1 MGSRIMHL
9 IIAYGIAEKLSI
21 QDKTSFLLGG
31 VAPDAVHSK
40 KEKEASHFY
49 AGTTK
54 NYTRRIDY
62 DSFFHKY
69 KTHMDSAFLLG
80 YYTHLIAD
88 DNWLNGFFLPWLK
101 NRIENNQTILS
112 MYHNDFKLLNGKLL
126 HHYDN
131 DQQFLSLLN
140 QEANIVKI
148 EEVTAEN
155 VLAFRKLIFDDM
167 LYPKQDLYTDLQVFT
182 FDQIVG
188 YIETVIEKGVFY
200 IKQLSSDRPT
210 TNIF

>member
-9 IIAYGIAEKLSI
+9 IIANGIAERLSI

-69 KTHMDSAFLLG
+69 ESFMDSPFILG

-88 DNWLNGFFLPWLK
+88 DNWLHGFFLPWLQ
-101 NRIENNQTILS
+101 NRIEHDKTILPL
-112 MYHNDFKLLNGKLL
+112 YHNDFKLLNAKLL
-126 HHYDN
+126 HHYDKE
-131 DQQFLSLLN
+131 QQFLSILN
-140 QEANIVKI
+140 QHANIPKF
-148 EEVTAEN
+148 EEVTEEN
-155 VLAFRKLIFDDM
+155 VLAFKKLIFDDL
-167 LYPKQDLYTDLQVFT
+167 LYPKQDLHTNLQVFT

-188 YIETVIEKGVFY
+188 YVETAIEKGVFY
-200 IKQLSSDRPT
+200 LEQLSNNRST
-210 TNIF
+210 TKF